1 MSKAI
6 GYIRVSTDMQ
16 ADKGTSL
23 ENQVQRIK
31 EYAKKKGL
39 TLEHIY
45 EDAGFSGKN
54 TNRPAFKEMLERI
67 DKGGVSALIV
77 WHSTRF
83 ARNLRDFINHMA
95 DLEKKKVKFYSI
107 EEPEMSGSS
116 GKAMRNLM
124 AVFAEYQSDVTGDH
138 TRSVKHNLKKN
149 KKVYCPNPPLGYQNV
164 DGKLVKDPFY
174 YNIAQIII
182 EQYNSGTSL
191 WKIAKGLNDKGIKGN
206 KGGKFYPSTIK
217 KVITNNIY
225 DANN

>member
-54 TNRPAFKEMLERI
+54 TNRPAFKEMIERI

-164 DGKLVKDPFY
+164 EGKLVKDPFY

>member
-1 MSKAI
+1 
-6 GYIRVSTDMQ
+6 
-16 ADKGTSL
+16 
-23 ENQVQRIK
+23 
-31 EYAKKKGL
+31 
-39 TLEHIY
+39 
-45 EDAGFSGKN
+45 
-54 TNRPAFKEMLERI
+54 
-67 DKGGVSALIV
+67 LIV

-164 DGKLVKDPFY
+164 EGKLVKDPFY

>member
-39 TLEHIY
+39 ILEHIY

-54 TNRPAFKEMLERI
+54 TNRPAFKDMLERI

-95 DLEKKKVKFYSI
+95 ELEKKKVKFYSI

>member
-95 DLEKKKVKFYSI
+95 ELEKKKVKFYSI